1 MKRTTPL
8 IAAIAVCSMC
18 SVVVAMYE
26 VADKG
31 TWPESWPKEL
41 EPLRK
46 QARTYVGPMFS
57 QPHYVIPFTKREE
70 FESAWP
76 HILSVKSKSAPVILL
91 RGPSTFFECKAGV
104 IIHCPP
110 PQNEG
115 KAMPEEPLPGDGSGR
130 WMYTTYIELVVDG
143 DIVDLNR
150 LEFPDGVTVEAGGNA
165 KRDYEIEKFVIERKK
180 HAADTKVEKTK

>member
-1 MKRTTPL
+1 MKTTIPW
-8 IAAIAVCSMC
+8 IAAIAICAICST
-18 SVVVAMYE
+18 VFAVYG

-46 QARTYVGPMFS
+46 EARTYTGPMVA
-57 QPHYVIPFTKREE
+57 QPHYVIPFTKRED

-76 HILSVKSKSAPVILL
+76 HILKVKSKPAPVILL
-91 RGPSTFFECKAGV
+91 RGPTTFFECKAGV

-110 PQNEG
+110 PQNG
-115 KAMPEEPLPGDGSGR
+115 KAMPEEPLPGEGSGR

-143 DIVDLNR
+143 DIVDLSR
-150 LEFPDGVTVEAGGNA
+150 LELPDGVTVEAGGNA

-180 HAADTKVEKTK
+180 HASSKEDRAK